1 MIPSSGHESP
11 QSLSL
16 SSVAWCLCGET
27 ATVTSACFYF
37 TKKPLTTLAPPEHV
51 EPNIG
56 EILRRWGQFVMV
68 AVLFVFALNLVKIP
82 LTLFAFLGGALAIG
96 GGGGADRSKSGV
108 GAGCMTRPAAG
119 AAGAGFGVDGGRLP
133 GS

>member
-1 MIPSSGHESP
+1 MPHTWFGISSCSN
-11 QSLSL
+11 
-16 SSVAWCLCGET
+16 ADD
-27 ATVTSACFYF
+27 TVEVDGQEDHGQAQRYRRQEHRRG
-37 TKKPLTTLAPPEHV
+37 PGAGAGYLAIVWLMRRAERQLVQRFHV

-96 GGGGADRSKSGV
+96 VASARKT
-108 GAGCMTRPAAG
+108 C
-119 AAGAGFGVDGGRLP
+119 
-133 GS
+133 